1 MYEETRFRALFK
13 RIVEDGEW
21 WQDVAGEL
29 STSEWLLIALSL
41 HKTEPED
48 LLDRTPEE
56 AWARLDDRQRE
67 TVMML
72 RAELEERIQRAL
84 AQTQV
89 TVVRLP

>member
-1 MYEETRFRALFK
+1 MYEEARFRTLFK

-21 WQDVAGEL
+21 WQNVAAPL
-29 STSEWLLIALSL
+29 STSEWLPIALSL

-48 LLDRTPEE
+48 LLDKTPEE
-56 AWARLDDRQRE
+56 AWARLDDSQRE

-72 RAELEERIQRAL
+72 RAELDEQIQRAL

-89 TVVRLP
+89 TVVRVP